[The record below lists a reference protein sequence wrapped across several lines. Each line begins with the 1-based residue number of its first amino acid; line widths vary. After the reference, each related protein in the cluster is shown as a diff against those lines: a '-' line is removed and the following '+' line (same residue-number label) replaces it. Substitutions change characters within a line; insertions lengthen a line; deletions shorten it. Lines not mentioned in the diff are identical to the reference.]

1 MSTWMRKIEYYKHYY
16 FNFDKILTAVYFYR
30 LVTDTINCV
39 MRNSSN
45 CHPASVH
52 EIQGL
57 LRPGMLI
64 ANYNCSVLAQV
75 YDSYTVCPIIG
86 NCSIAMAMEKI
97 TDAVA
102 QSTTMTGSP
111 CG

>member
-1 MSTWMRKIEYYKHYY
+1 MRKIQYYKHYF
-16 FNFDKILTAVYFYR
+16 FNFDKILTAIYFYR

-97 TDAVA
+97 TEAVA
-102 QSTTMTGSP
+102 QSTTMTGSQ

>member
-1 MSTWMRKIEYYKHYY
+1 MLIFIRKIEYFKHYS
-16 FNFDKILTAVYFYR
+16 FNFDKILTALYLCR
-30 LVTDTINCV
+30 LVSDTINCV

-57 LRPGMLI
+57 LRPGMLS

-75 YDSYTVCPIIG
+75 YESYTVCPIIG

-97 TDAVA
+97 TEAVA
-102 QSTTMTGSP
+102 QSTTTGSP
-111 CG
+111 CR